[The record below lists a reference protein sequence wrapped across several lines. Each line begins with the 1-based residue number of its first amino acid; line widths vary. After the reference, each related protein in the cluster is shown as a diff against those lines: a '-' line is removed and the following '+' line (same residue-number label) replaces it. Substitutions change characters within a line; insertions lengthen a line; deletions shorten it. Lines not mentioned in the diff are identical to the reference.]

1 MNKIPSIQGKVVEY
15 YTRRSILG
23 AVVIVNSR
31 STVTDQAGRF
41 SMDVPLGS
49 LTIKVTH
56 RQFYDY
62 VTSLNMTVS
71 TAYDIG
77 TITLQSKVRAL

>member
-1 MNKIPSIQGKVVEY
+1 MNEIASIQGKVVEY
-15 YTRRSILG
+15 YTRRSIPG

-62 VTSLNMTVS
+62 ITSLNITVS

>member
-1 MNKIPSIQGKVVEY
+1 MPSIQGKVVEY
-15 YTRRSILG
+15 YTRR
-23 AVVIVNSR
+23 AVPNAVIIVNDR

-41 SMDVPLGS
+41 SMDVPLGP

-62 VTSLNMTVS
+62 ITSLNMTVS

>member
-1 MNKIPSIQGKVVEY
+1 MASIQGKVVEY
-15 YTRRSILG
+15 YTRRSVPG
-23 AVVIVNSR
+23 AVVIVNDR

-41 SMDVPLGS
+41 SMDVPLGVV
-49 LTIKVTH
+49 TIKVTH

-62 VTSLNMTVS
+62 ITSLNITAAI
-71 TAYDIG
+71 AYDIG

>member
-1 MNKIPSIQGKVVEY
+1 MNEIASIQGKIVEY
-15 YTRRSILG
+15 YTRRSVPG
-23 AVVIVNSR
+23 AVVIVNDR

-41 SMDVPLGS
+41 SMDVPMGT

-62 VTSLNMTVS
+62 ITSLNITAS
-71 TAYDIG
+71 IAYDIG

>member
-1 MNKIPSIQGKVVEY
+1 MPSIQGKIVEY
-15 YTRRSILG
+15 YTRRAVPG
-23 AVVIVNSR
+23 AVVIVNNR
-31 STVTDQAGRF
+31 TTLTDQAGRF
-41 SMDVPLGS
+41 SMDVPLGP

-62 VTSLNMTVS
+62 ITSLNITVP

>member
-1 MNKIPSIQGKVVEY
+1 MKTASIQGKIVEY
-15 YTRRSILG
+15 YTRRSVPG
-23 AVVIVNSR
+23 AVIIVNDR

-41 SMDVPLGS
+41 SMTVPLGP

-56 RQFYDY
+56 RQFHDY
-62 VTSLNMTVS
+62 VTSLNITAQ

>member
-1 MNKIPSIQGKVVEY
+1 MPSIQGKVVEY
-15 YTRRSILG
+15 YTRR
-23 AVVIVNSR
+23 AVPNAVIIVNDR

-41 SMDVPLGS
+41 SMDVPLGP

-62 VTSLNMTVS
+62 ITSLNMTVS

-77 TITLQSKVRAL
+77 TITLQSKVIAL

>member
-1 MNKIPSIQGKVVEY
+1 
-15 YTRRSILG
+15 
-23 AVVIVNSR
+23 
-31 STVTDQAGRF
+31 VTDQAGRF
-41 SMDVPLGS
+41 SMDVPLGP

-62 VTSLNMTVS
+62 TTSLNITAS
-71 TAYDIG
+71 IAYDIG

>member
-1 MNKIPSIQGKVVEY
+1 MASIQGKVVEY
-15 YTRRSILG
+15 YTRRGVPS
-23 AVVIVNSR
+23 AVVIANNM
-31 STVTDQAGRF
+31 STVTDSAGRF
-41 SMDVPLGS
+41 SMDVPMGV

-62 VTSLNMTVS
+62 ITSLNITAHI
-71 TAYDIG
+71 AYDIG